1 MLWNVMAKFLNRD
14 KFLKNYVSTCANSDW
29 LVSNLRAS
37 SENLRQFSESVG
49 SLSETRNIE
58 SRSFSDIAHLL
69 TTWKRCQ
76 PLSVQKSLLLRELIF
91 HLHRTVLLSFPA
103 YFSVKF
109 LKLRIACEH
118 QKKMIK
124 HQRQHIIFRIDLKN
138 KL

>member
-1 MLWNVMAKFLNRD
+1 MLWYVMAKFLNRD
-14 KFLKNYVSTCANSDW
+14 KFLKIVSTCANSYW
-29 LVSNLRAS
+29 LVSNFRML

-109 LKLRIACEH
+109 LKLRIASEH
-118 QKKMIK
+118 QKNDKSSK
-124 HQRQHIIFRIDLKN
+124 TAYHYQN
-138 KL
+138 WP